1 MSLEHKEPQPR
12 PHHDGSDQPSTW
24 VDDVLV
30 DSVDHSVKVN
40 HTHYRAIQGTIPR
53 IPTAS

>member
-1 MSLEHKEPQPR
+1 MSLEHKGPQAR

-24 VDDVLV
+24 VDDILV